1 MKLLLVDNIVLYK
14 DKGKFYSPS
23 IYNNE
28 FFSRY
33 SKIFS
38 KVEILAKTK
47 KIIKKNVYTNEIK
60 LCTLSISTIP
70 YFKGF
75 IGLILSMPLLIFK
88 LISSINE
95 CNALCLR
102 IGQVES
108 YIAYIINLAFK
119 KPYFVEVVNDPE
131 TIFKSKSFI
140 NSINLSIFKQILL
153 NSTAASFVTDHYLQ
167 NKYLPKNHKI
177 KFLSSYSSINLTSDY
192 FNGSARQS
200 FNKNDIRIIHVSN
213 TIQGNF
219 KGHFTVVDIVEKLL
233 INGINVT
240 VSFLGDGSSVDDLKH
255 YIKSKNISNKFS
267 FLGLI
272 KSEAKKISLL
282 KSNNLFLYPSQ
293 MDGLPRSLIEA
304 MAVGLPCLAS
314 NIAGIPELIEVKYL
328 KDPNDV
334 DGFYHLICYLIDNQS
349 EIELM
354 SKTNVKI
361 ASKFKSSH
369 LNRLRKN
376 FYESFK
382 NFHN

>member
-1 MKLLLVDNIVLYK
+1 MKLLLIDNIVFHQN
-14 DKGKFYSPS
+14 KGKFYSPS
-23 IYNNE
+23 IYNSE

-33 SKIFS
+33 TKVFS
-38 KVEILAKTK
+38 EVEILTKTK
-47 KIIKKNVYTNEIK
+47 KSLSNTINSNEIK
-60 LCTLSISTIP
+60 LPTLRISPIS

-75 IGLILSMPLLIFK
+75 KGLFLSMPLLVFK
-88 LISSINE
+88 LIRSINN
-95 CNALCLR
+95 CDALCLR

-361 ASKFKSSH
+361 ASKFKSSQ